1 MLPLTFAGGR
11 QTYRVGARAAPR
23 PAAPPPAN
31 EHERRHGVHALVEP
45 ERDHAPPPSVAPP
58 DQPNEPASRATIISP

>member
-11 QTYRVGARAAPR
+11 PTASAHAPLR
-23 PAAPPPAN
+23 DPAAPPPAN